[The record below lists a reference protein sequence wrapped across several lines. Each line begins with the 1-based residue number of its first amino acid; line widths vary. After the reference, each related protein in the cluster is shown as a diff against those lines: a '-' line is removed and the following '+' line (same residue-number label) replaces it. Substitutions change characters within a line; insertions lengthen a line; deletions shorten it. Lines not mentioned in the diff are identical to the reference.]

1 MSLKMGYYVFE
12 YSAGRGCSALGIL
25 NKMLVKPTKKYTI
38 CCVFKKQFMPLYQ
51 KFAKKLVPL
60 HLRKQWDGNGDERD
74 RSEAPKHLVDVSA
87 DIIFF

>member
-1 MSLKMGYYVFE
+1 
-12 YSAGRGCSALGIL
+12 
-25 NKMLVKPTKKYTI
+25 
-38 CCVFKKQFMPLYQ
+38 MPLHQ

>member
-1 MSLKMGYYVFE
+1 
-12 YSAGRGCSALGIL
+12 
-25 NKMLVKPTKKYTI
+25 
-38 CCVFKKQFMPLYQ
+38 MPLYQ